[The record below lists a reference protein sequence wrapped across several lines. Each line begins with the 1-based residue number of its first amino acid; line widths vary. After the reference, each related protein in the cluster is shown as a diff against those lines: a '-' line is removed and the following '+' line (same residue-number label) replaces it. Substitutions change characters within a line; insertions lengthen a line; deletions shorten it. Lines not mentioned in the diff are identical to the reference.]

1 MFPVDAQPYLP
12 QRPPFVFVD
21 HILECENHCIKTDF
35 VITESHEL
43 VQDGFLLETGVMENI
58 AQSCAACIGWENRD
72 KEVRVGVIGSVN
84 NWEAHIRPSVG
95 DTLLTTINIGVQV
108 FDATIVE
115 AVTYSN
121 GQLVAKCD
129 MKVFL
134 V

>member
-21 HILECENHCIKTDF
+21 RILECENQCIKTDF
-35 VITESHEL
+35 VITADHEL
-43 VQDGFLLETGVMENI
+43 VHDGFLLETGVMENI

-72 KEVRVGVIGSVN
+72 KGVRVGVIGSVN
-84 NWEAHIRPSVG
+84 NWEAHFCPRVG
-95 DTLLTTINIGVQV
+95 DTLLTTINIGAQV

-115 AVTYSN
+115 AETRCN
-121 GQLVAKCD
+121 GQLVAKCE